1 MMGVIGIDADRQ
13 RLAVVRRVG
22 DSTVWFTIDRFDERR
37 DVSEGY
43 AMALGNLMTKAK
55 GQAVIFL
62 EDIYLP
68 KKGNP
73 LRDLDTYRVLANV
86 QGEIL
91 YEAKRHGVE
100 VRRVPPIEWQKR
112 VLGFCKDREK
122 IKRASGVEARKMLG
136 TWGLTEHESDA
147 ACLCL
152 YGIWVL
158 RNERGVA

>member
-22 DSTVWFTIDRFDERR
+22 DSTAHFTIERFDARR
-37 DVSEGY
+37 DIHESY
-43 AMALGNLMTKAK
+43 TRSLGHLMTKAQGK
-55 GQAVIFL
+55 AVVFL

-73 LRDLDTYRVLANV
+73 MRDIDTYRVLANV

-122 IKRASGVEARKMLG
+122 IKAASAVEARKMLNC
-136 TWGLTEHESDA
+136 WGLTEHESDA
-147 ACLCL
+147 ACICL
-152 YGIWVL
+152 YGLWVL
-158 RNERGVA
+158 RNEENVA